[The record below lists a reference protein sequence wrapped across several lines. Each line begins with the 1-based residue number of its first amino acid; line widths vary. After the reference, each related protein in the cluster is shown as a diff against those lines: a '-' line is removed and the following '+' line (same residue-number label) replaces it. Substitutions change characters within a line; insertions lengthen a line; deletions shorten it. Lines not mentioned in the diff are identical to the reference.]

1 MLRSRQNNN
10 YAVKGMEN
18 KMQNP
23 LNMIFMGTPDLAATV
38 LGSLLDNG
46 YPVTAVVTQPDKP
59 KGRGKAL
66 ACSPVKELAVEK
78 GIPVLQPERAKDE
91 AFIEELRT
99 YAPDIIIVAAYGK
112 ILPKAILDMPKYG
125 CINVHTSL
133 LPDYKGAAPI
143 QWAILN
149 GESETGVTIMYMD
162 EGCDTGDIISAQ
174 RITITSDETGG
185 GLHDKL
191 AVLGGEL
198 LVRTLPS
205 ILDGSCTRTPQ
216 EKGVGRYVSI
226 IDKSLGNLDFTRPAV
241 ELERYIR
248 GLDPW
253 PCAFTKLEGKMLKL
267 WKAYVIADATEAAP
281 GTVLPGDKKALRI
294 ATGEGI
300 LAVTELQPE
309 GKRRMKT
316 EEYLNGYTVAA
327 GTVLGE

>member
-1 MLRSRQNNN
+1 
-10 YAVKGMEN
+10 
-18 KMQNP
+18 MQKDI
-23 LNMIFMGTPDLAATV
+23 NMVFMGTPDLAATV
-38 LGSLLDNG
+38 LQALLDAE
-46 YPVTAVVTQPDKP
+46 YSVSAVVTQPDKP
-59 KGRGKAL
+59 KGRGKAM
-66 ACSPVKELAVEK
+66 ACSPVKELAVES

-91 AFIEELRT
+91 AFIEELRA
-99 YAPDIIIVAAYGK
+99 YNPDIIVVAAYGK

-149 GESETGVTIMYMD
+149 GEKETGVTIMYMD
-162 EGCDTGDIISAQ
+162 EGCDTGDIISAETLL
-174 RITITSDETGG
+174 IADDETGG
-185 GLHDKL
+185 SLHDKL
-191 AVLGGEL
+191 AKLGGEL

-205 ILDGSCTRTPQ
+205 VLDGSCSRTPQ

-226 IDKSLGNLDFTRPAV
+226 IDKSLGNLNFACPAV

-253 PCAFTKLEGKMLKL
+253 PCAFTKLDGKLLKL
-267 WKAYVIADATEAAP
+267 WKAYVIDEETEETP
-281 GTVLPGDKKALRI
+281 GTVLAGDKKALRV
-294 ATGEGI
+294 ATGDGI

-316 EEYLNGYTVAA
+316 EEYLNGYAVEA

>member
-1 MLRSRQNNN
+1 
-10 YAVKGMEN
+10 
-18 KMQNP
+18 MQKDI
-23 LNMIFMGTPDLAATV
+23 NMVFMGTPDLAATV
-38 LGSLLDNG
+38 LQALLDAE
-46 YPVTAVVTQPDKP
+46 YSVSAVVTQPDKP
-59 KGRGKAL
+59 KGRGKAM
-66 ACSPVKELAVEK
+66 ACSPVKELAVES

-91 AFIEELRT
+91 AFIEELRA
-99 YAPDIIIVAAYGK
+99 YNPDIIVVAAYGK

-149 GESETGVTIMYMD
+149 GEKETGVTIMYMD
-162 EGCDTGDIISAQ
+162 EGCDTGDIISAETL
-174 RITITSDETGG
+174 RIADDETGG
-185 GLHDKL
+185 SLHDKL
-191 AVLGGEL
+191 AKLGGEL

-205 ILDGSCTRTPQ
+205 VLDGSCSRTPQ

-226 IDKSLGNLDFTRPAV
+226 IDKSLGNLNFACPAV

-253 PCAFTKLEGKMLKL
+253 PCAFTKLDGKLLKL
-267 WKAYVIADATEAAP
+267 WKAYVIDEETEETP
-281 GTVLPGDKKALRI
+281 GTVLAGDKKALRV
-294 ATGEGI
+294 ATGDGI

-316 EEYLNGYTVAA
+316 EEYLNGCAVEA

>member
-1 MLRSRQNNN
+1 
-10 YAVKGMEN
+10 
-18 KMQNP
+18 MQKDI
-23 LNMIFMGTPDLAATV
+23 NMVFMGTPDLAATV
-38 LGSLLDNG
+38 LQALLDAE
-46 YPVTAVVTQPDKP
+46 YSVSAVVTQPDKP
-59 KGRGKAL
+59 KGRGKAM
-66 ACSPVKELAVEK
+66 ACSPVKELAVES

-91 AFIEELRT
+91 TFIEELRA
-99 YAPDIIIVAAYGK
+99 YNPDIIVVAAYGK

-149 GESETGVTIMYMD
+149 GEKETGVTIMYMD
-162 EGCDTGDIISAQ
+162 EGCDTGDIISAETLL
-174 RITITSDETGG
+174 IADDETGG
-185 GLHDKL
+185 SLHDKL
-191 AVLGGEL
+191 AKLGGEL

-205 ILDGSCTRTPQ
+205 VLDGSCSRTPQ

-226 IDKSLGNLDFTRPAV
+226 IDKSLGNLNFACPAV

-253 PCAFTKLEGKMLKL
+253 PCAFTKLDGKLLKL
-267 WKAYVIADATEAAP
+267 WKAYVIDEETEETP
-281 GTVLPGDKKALRI
+281 GTVLAGDKKALRV
-294 ATGEGI
+294 ATGDGI

-316 EEYLNGYTVAA
+316 EEYLNGCAVEA